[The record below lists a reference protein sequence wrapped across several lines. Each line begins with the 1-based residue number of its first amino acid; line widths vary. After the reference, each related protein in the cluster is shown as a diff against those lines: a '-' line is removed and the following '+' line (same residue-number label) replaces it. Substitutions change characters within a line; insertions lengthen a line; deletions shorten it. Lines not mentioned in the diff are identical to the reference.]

1 MTIKYRGKKLQKITQ
16 ELFFIQ
22 SNGPV
27 RKDTGGIKVT
37 QKDKQN
43 RYFLNIKIG
52 IKGKKFLLL

>member
-1 MTIKYRGKKLQKITQ
+1 MTINYRGKKLQKITQ

-37 QKDKQN
+37 PQDKQN
-43 RYFLNIKIG
+43 RIDIFYI
-52 IKGKKFLLL
+52 